1 LEILTSTTTL
11 LRDVLPKGTKYR
23 ESTSM
28 NWKHSFQ
35 ILMDSFGDYD
45 GQWTKRDTKDM
56 NTLSK
61 RAML

>member
-1 LEILTSTTTL
+1 M
-11 LRDVLPKGTKYR
+11 LPKGTKYR

-35 ILMDSFGDYD
+35 ILMDSFDDYD